1 MKTMRMQTALGRV
14 RGLGSAKTGTEEWFK
29 ERLTALAL
37 VPLTVWFVA
46 SLISGIG
53 DDYETLKAWMSVP
66 GHMAM
71 MILVV
76 FVTYW
81 HGALALVVIVED
93 YVHNKTAEIASLIAI
108 RFAAFIWGVVAVV
121 AILKLGMGG

>member
-1 MKTMRMQTALGRV
+1 MKMRSALGQV
-14 RGLGSAKTGTEEWFK
+14 RGLGSAKTGTDHWYT

-37 VPLTVWFVA
+37 VPLTLWFVA

-53 DDYETLKAWMSVP
+53 SDYQTLKAWMEVP

-71 MILVV
+71 TALMII
-76 FVTYW
+76 VTYW
-81 HGALALVVIVED
+81 HGALALGVVIED

-108 RFAAFIWGVVAVV
+108 KFGAFVWAVVALV
-121 AILKLGMGG
+121 AILKLGLGN